1 MAKTARKYFCGDEWT
16 VVEREFSPEFSKV
29 AESVFSL
36 GNEYM
41 GGRGNLEEETAAP
54 TLCGNY
60 LNGIYEYFPDK
71 SPSAYRGISDKTHF
85 MVNAANYWRLK
96 ISAMGQ
102 TFDMARSKTLDYERS
117 LSLKNGRLNRCV
129 TWVLDDLH
137 IKMQFCRFLDMEKHN
152 RAYQRVEMIPDK
164 DCELTLSAEMDFCGT
179 YLTKPSRWRQRE
191 ITDGGIVCDTETSGQ
206 SAAVFMD
213 ATVDGMHAQEIV
225 KSDRCLK
232 HIFRIKAQA
241 HKKLIFT
248 RLVSVK
254 ADKTGGDPAGY
265 AKRELQLQI
274 EEGYE
279 AAAVRNEANWAE
291 FWDKSDI
298 RIEGDGENQQGI
310 RFCIFQLRQTYH
322 GADPMDNIGAKGLTG
337 EAYGGQAFWD
347 TESFCLPY
355 YLFNDPAA
363 AKNLLMYRYRTLPQA
378 KLRARELDCEGACF
392 PIATVNGYESCGLW
406 QHASLQMQ
414 PSTAVAF
421 AIFHYVNVTGDTA
434 FLYQEGVEMLAEIC
448 RYLASRG
455 QWSPDGSYFGYY
467 CVMGPD
473 EFQMMVNH
481 NCYTNYMAKK
491 TFAYTMSVIEA
502 SQNKEKLLA
511 RLHLTQEELWD
522 WKRCAE
528 HMLILYDEKTKLFEQ
543 HDGFFRLPHVEVKDI
558 PAEEFPLYRYW
569 SYDRIYRND
578 MIKQPDVLMFMFLY
592 SGDFTLEEKRANYEY
607 YEPRCIHES
616 SLSPSVHSILAAEI
630 GKEDEALKFFGFAS
644 RLDLDDYNRNTA
656 EGLHTTSIAAAW
668 MNIVYGFGGLRSD
681 GKKLILNPT
690 IPAIWKSYTFKLK
703 YRGSVIEV
711 TVKKGEATI
720 AVTGGEIEAVVCGE
734 EVLLAGTREFEIEKG
749 QGKRSDEI

>member
-1 MAKTARKYFCGDEWT
+1 
-16 VVEREFSPEFSKV
+16 
-29 AESVFSL
+29 
-36 GNEYM
+36 
-41 GGRGNLEEETAAP
+41 
-54 TLCGNY
+54 
-60 LNGIYEYFPDK
+60 
-71 SPSAYRGISDKTHF
+71 
-85 MVNAANYWRLK
+85 
-96 ISAMGQ
+96 
-102 TFDMARSKTLDYERS
+102 
-117 LSLKNGRLNRCV
+117 
-129 TWVLDDLH
+129 
-137 IKMQFCRFLDMEKHN
+137 
-152 RAYQRVEMIPDK
+152 
-164 DCELTLSAEMDFCGT
+164 
-179 YLTKPSRWRQRE
+179 
-191 ITDGGIVCDTETSGQ
+191 
-206 SAAVFMD
+206 
-213 ATVDGMHAQEIV
+213 
-225 KSDRCLK
+225 
-232 HIFRIKAQA
+232 
-241 HKKLIFT
+241 
-248 RLVSVK
+248 
-254 ADKTGGDPAGY
+254 
-265 AKRELQLQI
+265 
-274 EEGYE
+274 
-279 AAAVRNEANWAE
+279 
-291 FWDKSDI
+291 
-298 RIEGDGENQQGI
+298 
-310 RFCIFQLRQTYH
+310 
-322 GADPMDNIGAKGLTG
+322 
-337 EAYGGQAFWD
+337 
-347 TESFCLPY
+347 
-355 YLFNDPAA
+355 
-363 AKNLLMYRYRTLPQA
+363 
-378 KLRARELDCEGACF
+378 
-392 PIATVNGYESCGLW
+392 
-406 QHASLQMQ
+406 MQ